1 MDSSYLMAALWS
13 LAPTIVIAAIFFF
26 VLRGILRFD
35 RNERRVYAE
44 IEAEERAKRGLA
56 PKSETPVQRG

>member
-1 MDSSYLMAALWS
+1 MDSTYLMAALWS
-13 LAPTIVIAAIFFF
+13 LAPTIVIAVIFFL